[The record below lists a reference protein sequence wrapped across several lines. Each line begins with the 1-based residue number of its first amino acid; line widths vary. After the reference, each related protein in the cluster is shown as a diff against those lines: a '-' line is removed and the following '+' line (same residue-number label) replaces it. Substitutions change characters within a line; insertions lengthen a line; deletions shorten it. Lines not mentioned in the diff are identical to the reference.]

1 MRKEFI
7 IDGRRFSTMRGFYD
21 EVERVFTCGLHWRI
35 GQNLNAFNDVLR
47 GGFGQHSYG
56 EPIHIKWLFYEKSLR
71 DLGSEN
77 VNAITEI
84 ILDTNNSGMT
94 VLWSCF
100 DK

>member
-21 EVERVFTCGLHWRI
+21 EVERVFT
-35 GQNLNAFNDVLR
+35 FNDVLR

-56 EPIHIKWLFYEKSLR
+56 EPIHIKWLFYENSLR

-84 ILDTNNSGMT
+84 ILDTNNSEHDCT
-94 VLWSCF
+94 LELL
-100 DK
+100 